1 MNITAL
7 YGHVEKYAKC
17 NSSEVSQQANPIQQI
32 QFKIQ
37 FVFSPD
43 SSDSLSFRLNPVNT
57 VQFEQSNSIPLVQYE

>member
-1 MNITAL
+1 MQS
-7 YGHVEKYAKC
+7 

-43 SSDSLSFRLNPVNT
+43 SPDSLSFHLNPVNT
-57 VQFEQSNSIPLVQYE
+57 VQSEQSNSIPLVQYE